1 MIHKTQAELHQ
12 MTYDQRQAY
21 YTEKE
26 FDSQQRQKEIN
37 KRLAPDLSADE
48 RELAIVRENLERHKK
63 RGVKDSPF
71 TKKERQLVEKI
82 EHDRQLASRLAEPDN
97 VVFVEF
103 AGEKLA
109 KRGDAGATP
118 AELDRLNLQFE
129 VWHKDPSSRQSDAMI
144 ADGQHAR
151 VDGLTSLAVLGAV
164 FGTWIGFP
172 ILDPII
178 GVVIAIAIIGITWN
192 ATKSVW
198 YRLMDAVAPGIIT
211 RMEHF
216 TSEVD
221 GVIEVSSLQA

>member
-48 RELAIVRENLERHKK
+48 RELAVVRENLERHKK

-109 KRGDAGATP
+109 KLGDAGATP
-118 AELDRLNLQFE
+118 AELDL
-129 VWHKDPSSRQSDAMI
+129 
-144 ADGQHAR
+144 
-151 VDGLTSLAVLGAV
+151 SL
-164 FGTWIGFP
+164 IH
-172 ILDPII
+172 I
-178 GVVIAIAIIGITWN
+178 
-192 ATKSVW
+192 
-198 YRLMDAVAPGIIT
+198 
-211 RMEHF
+211 
-216 TSEVD
+216 
-221 GVIEVSSLQA
+221 